1 MVLDRLFLDKYD
13 WQKDAFNRIKSQLLP
28 VRDNPFVQYNYTA
41 ATHLVCVYGK
51 SQVGK
56 TTLILNMIGLKDDD
70 SKRDVSEVLRGGIA
84 HGNSSTSTAIIYSQ
98 SESDDL
104 YGVRIETLEGKE
116 LSVVEYCTSDGMLQ
130 KLQSI
135 RNDVEKNL
143 FSNKAILHISIPKK
157 YFSSSDTDN
166 KISILDLPGVESR
179 NILERAHVES
189 LMNRYIP
196 LSSVCIIA
204 CTSNEIESLKILEL
218 PNNIDWKNLPHRF
231 FVVITRSYSAGNIKS
246 YFDKP
251 HKEREPKLFSD
262 FLRNKYKM
270 ELSEILGKDYK
281 TKIFLLEM
289 GDSFV
294 RLCNDLKNKKDRSE
308 LTETRDCYL
317 SSLRKSILSSKG
329 NSLYSCIKEL
339 RTIVNK
345 IEENKIIQLK
355 EIGKKKEEE
364 KNQIVNGIEKL
375 KNRRNNYCDRNQE
388 VESAIKRLDNLY
400 ENIESKLLEAA
411 TSFSDNLIVNIK
423 EEVVEKSLFKDKKGV
438 RYFYDKDKK
447 CLKVIQNY
455 LMAHLNEVIGSKVSS
470 LLKDSEI
477 NFDFYPSII
486 ANSIYSQFTNM
497 YENELYP
504 PSGFFRNLFGRSR
517 KVDIQSAYSYIQ
529 KIKTIIQSEIRSSV
543 IEICQTK
550 ISKKRVDFL
559 GESVMWKSELEKVEK
574 KINSKEA
581 EVERIKNEIG
591 SNTEALLA
599 EEEQKRQDEQTLD
612 EYLKHAKEA
621 YLSQRN
627 EIFKS
632 INSKNTSPTDK
643 FLYIL
648 LLSLID
654 KDYKNITNATNE

>member
-13 WQKDAFNRIKSQLLP
+13 WQKDAFNRIKSQLLS
-28 VRDNPFVQYNYTA
+28 VWDNPFVQYNYTA

-56 TTLILNMIGLKDDD
+56 TTLILNMIGLKDDDD

-204 CTSNEIESLKILEL
+204 CTSNEIKSLKKLEL

-246 YFDKP
+246 YFNKP

-262 FLRNKYKM
+262 FLRNEYKP
-270 ELSEILGKDYK
+270 ELSKIFGKDYK
-281 TKIFLLEM
+281 TKIFLLDM

-355 EIGKKKEEE
+355 EIGKKKEEK

-388 VESAIKRLDNLY
+388 VESAIKRLENLN
-400 ENIESKLLEAA
+400 ETIQKELLDEAKF
-411 TSFSDNLIVNIK
+411 FSNDLIKKIK
-423 EEVVEKSLFKDKKGV
+423 EEIEKKSLLKEKNGTI
-438 RYFYDKDKK
+438 YFYDKDKE

-470 LLKDSEI
+470 LLKDK
-477 NFDFYPSII
+477 
-486 ANSIYSQFTNM
+486 
-497 YENELYP
+497 
-504 PSGFFRNLFGRSR
+504 LFLC
-517 KVDIQSAYSYIQ
+517 SA
-529 KIKTIIQSEIRSSV
+529 
-543 IEICQTK
+543 
-550 ISKKRVDFL
+550 
-559 GESVMWKSELEKVEK
+559 
-574 KINSKEA
+574 
-581 EVERIKNEIG
+581 
-591 SNTEALLA
+591 
-599 EEEQKRQDEQTLD
+599 
-612 EYLKHAKEA
+612 
-621 YLSQRN
+621 
-627 EIFKS
+627 
-632 INSKNTSPTDK
+632 
-643 FLYIL
+643 
-648 LLSLID
+648 
-654 KDYKNITNATNE
+654 

>member
-51 SQVGK
+51 PQVGK

-204 CTSNEIESLKILEL
+204 CTSNEIKSLKKLEL

-231 FVVITRSYSAGNIKS
+231 FVVITRSYSAGSIKE
-246 YFDKP
+246 YFKSP
-251 HKEREPKLFSD
+251 RNQRKTRFKD
-262 FLRNKYKM
+262 FLLNQYK
-270 ELSEILGKDYK
+270 EDLSKILGKDFM
-281 TKIFLLEM
+281 TKIFLLDM

-294 RLCNDLKNKKDRSE
+294 SLCKELINEEDRGE
-308 LTETRDCYL
+308 VTETRDFYL
-317 SSLRKSILSSKG
+317 SSLRESISSSKG
-329 NSLYSCIKEL
+329 YNLQSCIKEL
-339 RTIVNK
+339 RAIVNK
-345 IEENKIIQLK
+345 IEESKIIQLK
-355 EIGKKKEEE
+355 EIAKKKEEE
-364 KNQIVNGIEKL
+364 KNEIFKRKEKLESNRNNNKFKIQEFESSIEKL
-375 KNRRNNYCDRNQE
+375 NNLNKT
-388 VESAIKRLDNLY
+388 VEN
-400 ENIESKLLEAA
+400 ELLKAA
-411 TSFSDNLIVNIK
+411 TSFSDNLIVIIK
-423 EEVVEKSLFKDKKGV
+423 KEIVEKSLFKDKNGI
-438 RYFYDKDKK
+438 RYFYDKNRVCMKG
-447 CLKVIQNY
+447 IQNH
-455 LMAHLNEVIGSKVSS
+455 LMILGETIRSQVPL
-470 LLKDSEI
+470 LLKGSEFNI
-477 NFDFYPSII
+477 DFYPSSI
-486 ANSIYSQFTNM
+486 ANSIYSQFAKM
-497 YENELYP
+497 YEKELYP
-504 PSGFFRNLFGRSR
+504 PSSFIKNLFGNSP
-517 KVDIQSAYSYIQ
+517 KVDISSAYSYIQ
-529 KIKTIIQSEIRSSV
+529 QIKTIIQSEIRSSV
-543 IEICQTK
+543 IVECQTK
-550 ISKKRVDFL
+550 IRKKRDDYLVD
-559 GESVMWKSELEKVEK
+559 SKWRKSKLKEEENEIK
-574 KINSKEA
+574 SKE
-581 EVERIKNEIG
+581 EELKRIKNEIDE
-591 SNTEALLA
+591 NNEELLA
-599 EEEQKRQDEQTLD
+599 VGNQKRQDEQTLD
-612 EYLKHAKEA
+612 EYLKHAKET

-627 EIFKS
+627 EIFES
-632 INSKNTSPTDK
+632 INSKKTSPPDK
-643 FLYIL
+643 FLYIIL
-648 LLSLID
+648 LGIID
-654 KDYKNITNATNE
+654 KDYKNITNESNE